1 MELITIE
8 NYINTQ
14 MNDIIAAYPRIK
26 PDLLS
31 ILNLCRTDYSPWLLI
46 KEYKSLI
53 PIIGYWKA
61 VCDSQRELLKK
72 EMAKI
77 RNRKRPE
84 AKKILGSKPTKE
96 QLTDFL
102 EDDADFN
109 KYSLAVV
116 TWDRLRKIL
125 NYLQLGFEPE
135 ILVQASVNERKESE
149 RDGTQ
154 Y

>member
-1 MELITIE
+1 MELTTIE
-8 NYINTQ
+8 NFVNTG

-26 PDLLS
+26 IDLQN
-31 ILNLCRTDYSPWLLI
+31 ILNLCRVDYNPWLLI
-46 KEYKSLI
+46 KEYRSLI
-53 PIIGYWKA
+53 PVIGFWKS

-72 EMAKI
+72 EMSKVK
-77 RNRKRPE
+77 NRKLAE
-84 AKKILGSKPTKE
+84 AKKVLGSRPTKE
-96 QLTDFL
+96 QITDFL
-102 EDDADFN
+102 EDDADYH

-116 TWDRLRKIL
+116 TWDQLRKII
-125 NYLQLGFEPE
+125 NYIQLGFEPE